1 METKTAYQSLLTPFQ
16 IKGVELKNR
25 VVFLPHEMYFGS
37 EYHLP
42 TKKQRYYYEER
53 AKGGVGLIVVPS
65 LGVHPTGFYSCQ
77 VAAKKESIP
86 GLKEI
91 TDVVHSYGTKIF
103 AQLSHYG
110 NQTKSVETLRATWAP
125 SAIPDMTVREIP
137 KEMTIDEIH
146 TLVKAFG
153 EAAKLLL
160 EANFDGFEI
169 KVAHDGILRQ
179 FLSPATNVRNDEYG
193 GTLQKRAR
201 IVIEVLQEIRKN
213 IGDKP
218 LGIRLCIDEF
228 IPKGYSI
235 NDGIEYAKL
244 VNPYVDYI
252 NSDYGNWESMDKTIA
267 SLNYEQGLHLKS
279 IAQIKKA
286 VDVPVIASGR
296 IIHPEMAEKV
306 LLDGVG
312 DLVGMARELIAE
324 PYWVKKIEAGD
335 AEEIVECIGCNQKC
349 IGRLLQNRA
358 ISCVV
363 NPAAGFEEEFSR
375 EKLFSKSSTLKKVV
389 VVGGGP
395 AGMKAAEIA
404 ARKGH
409 QVVLFEQ
416 NNELGGRV
424 NLESS
429 LPHKEEMA
437 GTARYLKYALK
448 KLKVDVRLNK
458 LATEAD
464 ILTEKPDITI
474 IATGAQITNSEGTYS
489 VEDVIN
495 NKVKGETILVMDF
508 DANIEGTGAV
518 EYLANQGKTVHWAT
532 PVFFNGQDNEVSTV
546 LLPIYNRL
554 GKKKVILH
562 PMSVM
567 INFENGRAT
576 LLNPYFNTT
585 STIEGIEAIVM
596 AGMKVAN
603 NSLYN
608 QLRNKLQNVYVIG
621 DAAAPRNT
629 GAALADAMSLSV
641 HLN

>member
-1 METKTAYQSLLTPFQ
+1 METKTAFQNLLTPFQ

-25 VVFLPHEMYFGS
+25 VVFLPHEMYYGS
-37 EYHLP
+37 EDHLP
-42 TKKQRYYYEER
+42 TKKQKYYYEER

-77 VAAKKESIP
+77 VAAKKESIS

-91 TDVVHSYGTKIF
+91 TDAVHGYGTKIF
-103 AQLSHYG
+103 AQMTHYG
-110 NQTKSVETLRATWAP
+110 NQTKSIETLQATWAP

-137 KEMTIDEIH
+137 KEMTIDDIH

-153 EAAKLLL
+153 EASKVLL

-169 KVAHDGILRQ
+169 KAAHDGILRQ
-179 FLSPATNVRNDEYG
+179 FLSPATNLRNDEYG
-193 GTLQKRAR
+193 GTLGKRAR

-213 IGDKP
+213 IGSKP

-228 IPKGYSI
+228 TPKGYSI
-235 NDGIEYAKL
+235 EDGIEYAKL
-244 VNPYVDYI
+244 FSPYVDYI
-252 NSDYGNWESMDKTIA
+252 NTDYGNWESMEKTLP
-267 SLNYEQGLHLKS
+267 SLNYEQGLHLKA
-279 IAQIKKA
+279 IARIKNA
-286 VDVPVIASGR
+286 VNVPVVASGR
-296 IIHPEMAEKV
+296 IIRPEMAEKT
-306 LLDGVG
+306 LQEGSA
-312 DLVGMARELIAE
+312 DLIGMARELIAE
-324 PYWVKKIEAGD
+324 PYWVKKVEEGEIED
-335 AEEIVECIGCNQKC
+335 IVECIGCNQKC

-375 EKLFSKSSTLKKVV
+375 EKLFSKSNEVKKVV
-389 VVGGGP
+389 IVGGGP

-404 ARKGH
+404 AQKGH

-416 NNELGGRV
+416 TNELGGRIK
-424 NLESS
+424 LESS
-429 LPHKEEMA
+429 LPQKEEMA
-437 GTARYLKYALK
+437 GTARYLKHALK
-448 KLKVDVRLNK
+448 KLKVDIRLNT
-458 LATEAD
+458 LASEAD
-464 ILTEKPDITI
+464 ILAEKPDITI
-474 IATGAQITNSEGTYS
+474 IAIGSQLTHSQGTYS
-489 VEDVIN
+489 VEDVIE

-518 EYLANQGKTVHWAT
+518 EHLANQGKTVHWAS

-546 LLPIYNRL
+546 LLPIYRRL
-554 GKKKVILH
+554 GTKKVILH

-585 STIEGIEAIVM
+585 TTIEGIEAIVM
-596 AGMKVAN
+596 TGMKVAN

>member
-416 NNELGGRV
+416 NNEL
-424 NLESS
+424 
-429 LPHKEEMA
+429 
-437 GTARYLKYALK
+437 
-448 KLKVDVRLNK
+448 
-458 LATEAD
+458 
-464 ILTEKPDITI
+464 
-474 IATGAQITNSEGTYS
+474 
-489 VEDVIN
+489 
-495 NKVKGETILVMDF
+495 
-508 DANIEGTGAV
+508 
-518 EYLANQGKTVHWAT
+518 
-532 PVFFNGQDNEVSTV
+532 
-546 LLPIYNRL
+546 
-554 GKKKVILH
+554 
-562 PMSVM
+562 
-567 INFENGRAT
+567 
-576 LLNPYFNTT
+576 
-585 STIEGIEAIVM
+585 
-596 AGMKVAN
+596 
-603 NSLYN
+603 
-608 QLRNKLQNVYVIG
+608 
-621 DAAAPRNT
+621 AAE
-629 GAALADAMSLSV
+629 
-641 HLN
+641 